1 MVANATGCTSIYSGS
16 APSTPYCTNAEGHG
30 PAWANSLFEDNA
42 EFGLGMHVG
51 VEKLR
56 DRIQLAMEDAI
67 ANCAKCSDELK
78 GVMKEWIENRG
89 SSAKSAEVTAVWIT
103 CWLRVRM

>member
-1 MVANATGCTSIYSGS
+1 MMVANATGCTSIYSGS
-16 APSTPYCTNAEGHG
+16 APSTPYCTNAAGQG

-56 DRIQLAMEDAI
+56 DRVQETMEKAI
-67 ANCAKCSDELK
+67 ANCTKCSEELK
-78 GVMKEWIENRG
+78 AVMKE
-89 SSAKSAEVTAVWIT
+89 
-103 CWLRVRM
+103 